1 VTVTFLV
8 PLFGIVW
15 GIVFLG
21 EELTWQFVIGALV
34 IITGT
39 ALSTGVLKFPW
50 FEQQV
55 LRNR

>member
-1 VTVTFLV
+1 VTFLV